1 MADFGCG
8 YFFNLILMYI
18 LFFHNKNFKKSQN
31 IHLIRTYSTSGTYY
45 SLLKNIH
52 LVEIVYIYSGILI
65 LKKARFKK
73 ESWFKK
79 DCWYIDFL
87 VHKLFDLLK
96 DFLRPN
102 IWFKKEKFLK
112 MLKNKDFLTILE
124 QFLGFSIFFHF
135 LVWKST
141 NQFIYIS

>member
-18 LFFHNKNFKKSQN
+18 LFSRNKNLKQSQN

-65 LKKARFKK
+65 LKKPDLRKNLDLRK
-73 ESWFKK
+73 
-79 DCWYIDFL
+79 IVGTTNFL
-87 VHKLFDLLK
+87 VHKSFDL
-96 DFLRPN
+96 R
-102 IWFKKEKFLK
+102 
-112 MLKNKDFLTILE
+112 KNF
-124 QFLGFSIFFHF
+124 
-135 LVWKST
+135 
-141 NQFIYIS
+141 